1 MTDFFQILEREVEPT
16 SKLKES
22 IAPKLS
28 GQVLGVE
35 KRAVEKIKKT
45 KSDKTTK
52 SVVEKT
58 KKRGPKPKPVIEEK
72 KDILSYEAINP
83 IWLTMSEAAKLGG
96 LQKKTIKRAIRSN
109 FLKYKIVENRYL
121 VDLRSV
127 LLYLASK
134 KKLWNKLKEYGL
146 GQYVEKWRN

>member
-1 MTDFFQILEREVEPT
+1 MTDFFQILEREIEPT
-16 SKLKES
+16 TKTKEPV
-22 IAPKLS
+22 APKPS
-28 GQVLGVE
+28 NQILGVE
-35 KRAVEKIKKT
+35 KRAVEKNKRTSEARTAKPA
-45 KSDKTTK
+45 
-52 SVVEKT
+52 VEK
-58 KKRGPKPKPVIEEK
+58 KKRRGPKPKVVNEEK

-96 LQKKTIKRAIRSN
+96 LQKKTIKRAIRSKV
-109 FLKYKIVENRYL
+109 LKYKIVENRYL

-134 KKLWNKLKEYGL
+134 KKLWNKLMEHGL